1 LFCCQRDNLTC
12 IFFVRRKKDPNKEKA
27 ALTCDPD
34 DEEAPEEGEELCDED
49 HDRDDTE
56 DHDEVTW
63 GEVGRSCC
71 CHTPKGWFMIFLVVC
86 LVLGILYFFILSL
99 DLLSTSAQVL
109 TGCAAAQLFENT
121 NPIAALMVGI
131 LATVLLQSSSTTTS
145 IIVSLVGAGLDVQ
158 ASIYMVMGSN
168 IGTSVTNTL
177 VAMGQMGNGDELER
191 AFAGA
196 TVHDMFNFLTCLV
209 LLPVEVVTG
218 YLYALTKAMVKNVDM
233 SEESGSTWR
242 SPIRTMTDGIVNAM
256 IISNRRLVAAV
267 ADGGSCDDFY
277 PVVCQGGVESFE
289 TCTTV
294 GLIRCNSANNK
305 CPAFF
310 QNGATAA
317 DDKLS
322 GGVCLFISLLLLFLS
337 LLCLVAVLHK
347 ILMGASHRIIL
358 KATDVNGYLAMA
370 IGAGL
375 TMVVQSSTVATATL
389 TPLVGL
395 DVIRLEQVSGLAW
408 PSKV

>member
-1 LFCCQRDNLTC
+1 MEKVTS
-12 IFFVRRKKDPNKEKA
+12 DPDEKA
-27 ALTCDPD
+27 L
-34 DEEAPEEGEELCDED
+34 EKGEGLSDED
-49 HDRDDTE
+49 RDLDDAE
-56 DHDEVTW
+56 DNGEATW

-86 LVLGILYFFILSL
+86 LVACILYFFILSL

-145 IIVSLVGAGLDVQ
+145 IIVSLVGAGGLDVQ

-196 TVHDMFNFLTCLV
+196 TVHDMFNFLSCLI

-218 YLYALTKAMVKNVDM
+218 YLYYITKAMIKNVDIP
-233 SEESGSTWR
+233 EERGSTWR
-242 SPIRTMTDGIVNAM
+242 SPIRTMTDGVVNAM
-256 IISNRRLVAAV
+256 IISNRRLVSEVAA
-267 ADGGSCDDFY
+267 GGSCDEFY
-277 PVVCQGGVESFE
+277 PVFCEGGVESFE

-322 GGVCLFISLLLLFLS
+322 GGVCLFISLLLLFIS

-347 ILMGASHRIIL
+347 ILIGSSQRIIL
-358 KATDVNGYLAMA
+358 KATNVNGYLAIA

-395 DVIRLEQVSGLAW
+395 DVIRLEQVSGLA
-408 PSKV
+408 SKL